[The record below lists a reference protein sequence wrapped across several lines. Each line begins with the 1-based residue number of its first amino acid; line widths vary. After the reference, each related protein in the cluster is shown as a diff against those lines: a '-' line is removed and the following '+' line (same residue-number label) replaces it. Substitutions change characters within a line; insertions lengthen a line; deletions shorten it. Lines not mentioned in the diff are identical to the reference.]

1 MKKKDSLA
9 WRIAKTRARR
19 RYVCSVPIA
28 LSDDGQRVTMQSLIR
43 GNTWVLNLQ
52 DLQLLTRGTK

>member
-1 MKKKDSLA
+1 VKKKDSLA

-19 RYVCSVPIA
+19 KYVCSVPIA
-28 LSDDGQRVTMQSLIR
+28 LSADGHSVTMQSLIR
-43 GNTWVLNLQ
+43 GNTWVLSLQ

>member
-9 WRIAKTRARR
+9 WCIAKTRSRR

-43 GNTWVLNLQ
+43 GNTWVLTLQ
-52 DLQLLTRGTK
+52 DLQLLTRS